1 MVVDAA
7 VADDQ
12 PGRRRQ
18 QPEGDHHP
26 GKQKIGPQEKS
37 GPPQKAPAPARN
49 RRDSGGKAEL
59 YAKQQPKRQLRQK
72 DKQRGEPAGQR
83 RQSPPPGPAPA
94 PRKMLGG
101 QQQKPGDVQVEPYK
115 DICVD
120 NNDRPPPLP
129 VLIIPPRCRKR
140 GRIGPLMPSENTKV
154 HIYLYFK

>member
-26 GKQKIGPQEKS
+26 GKQKIGPQEKNS
-37 GPPQKAPAPARN
+37 PPQKAPALARN

-72 DKQRGEPAGQR
+72 DEQRGESAGQR

-94 PRKMLGG
+94 PRKMLGA

-120 NNDRPPPLP
+120 NNDRPPPFLSP
-129 VLIIPPRCRKR
+129 LYPLAAAKGVGL
-140 GRIGPLMPSENTKV
+140 GR
-154 HIYLYFK
+154 